1 MSNQYLQ
8 HRIFPLNTASTYNQ
22 YTNVDFRLSFPGR
35 KMVANSVRIE
45 GRFNVYK
52 DSTGTRLLNTDG
64 VSYFDNMIG
73 INSVFQDLT
82 TTTANQGN
90 LELITEAPRYCKMVN
105 MAMATNND
113 MGNSHNSSELKSR
126 SLVLSNRIM
135 KGEKFHYQADTT
147 PALLGMSFS
156 SKPVCCLNSAMSG
169 FQQPQI
175 KYSTTGD
182 VTFSVRLARNE
193 AVFFGSDVETA
204 RVAGNNYNY
213 DLSELSVVFSSVP
226 DDNQPQMPIQL
237 ATVLN
242 VRQSI
247 QSTFSNISVNIPS
260 LSNGCSVSF
269 LKQAH
274 ENNYKF
280 NNTQLE
286 RPPNI
291 TQVEYLFNDATNK
304 YLTFN
309 LKSQTEI
316 LSRYLDSL
324 SNSKVNNFSTSLI
337 KANEAYG
344 VGIPF
349 NQYLDLSVNK
359 FGMNLTST
367 ISSTHPEIAY
377 LYFHG
382 RIQL

>member
-8 HRIFPLNTASTYNQ
+8 HRIFPLNTASKYEQ

-35 KMVANSVRIE
+35 KMVANTMRIE

-52 DSTGTRLLNTDG
+52 NSTPDRLSDTDEK
-64 VSYFDNMIG
+64 SYFDNMVG
-73 INSVFQDLT
+73 INAVFQDLT

-90 LELITEAPRYCKMVN
+90 LELITEAPRYSKMVSS
-105 MAMATNND
+105 AMATEND
-113 MGNSHNSSELKSR
+113 MGNSHNSCELR
-126 SLVLSNRIM
+126 NRTLVLSNRM
-135 KGEKFHYQADTT
+135 MRGEKFDFQADSDL
-147 PALLGMSFS
+147 AQNGMSFS
-156 SKPVCCLNSAMSG
+156 TKPICCLNSAMSG
-169 FQQPQI
+169 GNLPEV

-182 VTFSVRLARNE
+182 ITFSVRLARNE

-204 RVAGNNYNY
+204 RAAGDNYNY

-226 DDNQPQMPIQL
+226 DDNQPQMPITL

-260 LSNGCSVSF
+260 MSNGCSVSF
-269 LKQAH
+269 LKQSE

-280 NNTQLE
+280 NNTRLE
-286 RPPNI
+286 RPLKVS
-291 TQVEYLFNDATNK
+291 QVEYLFNDATNK
-304 YLTFN
+304 YITFN

-316 LSRYLDSL
+316 LGRYLDSMGR
-324 SNSKVNNFSTSLI
+324 SKVNNFSTSLI

-359 FGMNLTST
+359 FGINITSG
-367 ISSTHPEIAY
+367 ISSTDPLVAY

>member
-8 HRIFPLNTASTYNQ
+8 HRIFPLNTASKYEQ

-35 KMVANSVRIE
+35 KMVANTMRIE

-52 DSTGTRLLNTDG
+52 NSTPDRLSNTDNK
-64 VSYFDNMIG
+64 SYFDNMVG
-73 INSVFQDLT
+73 INAVFQDLT

-90 LELITEAPRYCKMVN
+90 LELITEAPRYSKMVSSS
-105 MAMATNND
+105 MATEND
-113 MGNSHNSSELKSR
+113 MGNSHNSCELR
-126 SLVLSNRIM
+126 NRTLVLSNRM
-135 KGEKFHYQADTT
+135 MRGEKFDFQADGDL
-147 PALLGMSFS
+147 AQNGMSFS
-156 SKPVCCLNSAMSG
+156 TKPICCLNSAMSAG
-169 FQQPQI
+169 NLPEV

-182 VTFSVRLARNE
+182 ITFSIRLARNE

-204 RVAGNNYNY
+204 RAAGDNYNY

-226 DDNQPQMPIQL
+226 DDNQPQMPITL

-260 LSNGCSVSF
+260 MSNGCSVSF
-269 LKQAH
+269 LKQSE

-280 NNTQLE
+280 NNTRLE
-286 RPPNI
+286 RPLKVS
-291 TQVEYLFNDATNK
+291 QVEYLFNDATNK
-304 YLTFN
+304 YITFN

-316 LSRYLDSL
+316 LGRYLDSMG
-324 SNSKVNNFSTSLI
+324 NSKVNNFSTSLI

-359 FGMNLTST
+359 FGINITSG
-367 ISSTHPEIAY
+367 ISSAEPLVAY

>member
-8 HRIFPLNTASTYNQ
+8 HRIFPLNTASKYEQ

-35 KMVANSVRIE
+35 KMVANTMRIE

-52 DSTGTRLLNTDG
+52 NSTPDRLSDTDAK
-64 VSYFDNMIG
+64 SYFDNMVG
-73 INSVFQDLT
+73 INAVFQDLT

-90 LELITEAPRYCKMVN
+90 LELITEAPRYSKMVSS
-105 MAMATNND
+105 AMATEND
-113 MGNSHNSSELKSR
+113 MGNSHNSCELR
-126 SLVLSNRIM
+126 NRTLVLSNRM
-135 KGEKFHYQADTT
+135 MRGEKFDFQADSDI
-147 PALLGMSFS
+147 AQNGMSFS
-156 SKPVCCLNSAMSG
+156 TKPICCLNSAMSG
-169 FQQPQI
+169 GSLPEV

-182 VTFSVRLARNE
+182 ITFSVRLARNE

-204 RVAGNNYNY
+204 RVAGDNYNY

-226 DDNQPQMPIQL
+226 DDNQPQMPITL

-260 LSNGCSVSF
+260 MSNGCSVSF
-269 LKQAH
+269 LKQSE

-280 NNTQLE
+280 NNTRLE
-286 RPPNI
+286 RPLKVS
-291 TQVEYLFNDATNK
+291 QVEYLFNDATNK
-304 YLTFN
+304 YITFN

-316 LSRYLDSL
+316 LGRYLDSMGR
-324 SNSKVNNFSTSLI
+324 SKVNNFSTSLI
-337 KANEAYG
+337 KANESYG

-359 FGMNLTST
+359 FGINITSG
-367 ISSTHPEIAY
+367 ISSAEPLVAY

>member
-8 HRIFPLNTASTYNQ
+8 HRIFPLNTASKYEQ

-35 KMVANSVRIE
+35 KMVANTMRIE

-52 DSTGTRLLNTDG
+52 NSTPDRLSNTDDK
-64 VSYFDNMIG
+64 SYFDNMVG
-73 INSVFQDLT
+73 INAVFQDLT

-90 LELITEAPRYCKMVN
+90 LELITEAPRYSKMVSSS
-105 MAMATNND
+105 MATEND
-113 MGNSHNSSELKSR
+113 MGNSHNSCELR
-126 SLVLSNRIM
+126 NRTLVLSNRM
-135 KGEKFHYQADTT
+135 MRGEKFDFQADGDL
-147 PALLGMSFS
+147 AQNGMSFS
-156 SKPVCCLNSAMSG
+156 TKPICCLNSAMSAG
-169 FQQPQI
+169 NLPEV

-182 VTFSVRLARNE
+182 ITFSIRLARNE

-204 RVAGNNYNY
+204 RAAGDNYNY

-226 DDNQPQMPIQL
+226 DDNQPQMPITL

-260 LSNGCSVSF
+260 MSNGCSVSF
-269 LKQAH
+269 LKQSE

-280 NNTQLE
+280 NNTRLE
-286 RPPNI
+286 RPLKVS
-291 TQVEYLFNDATNK
+291 QVEYLFNDATNK
-304 YLTFN
+304 YITFN

-316 LSRYLDSL
+316 LGRYLDSMG
-324 SNSKVNNFSTSLI
+324 NSKVNNFSTSLI

-359 FGMNLTST
+359 FGINITSG
-367 ISSTHPEIAY
+367 ISSAEPLVAY

>member
-8 HRIFPLNTASTYNQ
+8 HRIFPLNTASKYEQ

-35 KMVANSVRIE
+35 KMVANTMRIE

-52 DSTGTRLLNTDG
+52 NSTPDRLSDTDAK
-64 VSYFDNMIG
+64 SYFDNMVG
-73 INSVFQDLT
+73 INAVFQDLT

-90 LELITEAPRYCKMVN
+90 LELITEAPRYSKMVSSS
-105 MAMATNND
+105 MATEND
-113 MGNSHNSSELKSR
+113 MGNSHNSCELR
-126 SLVLSNRIM
+126 NRTLVLSNRM
-135 KGEKFHYQADTT
+135 MRGEKFDFQADGDL
-147 PALLGMSFS
+147 AQNGMSFS
-156 SKPVCCLNSAMSG
+156 TKPICCLNSAMSAG
-169 FQQPQI
+169 NLPEV

-182 VTFSVRLARNE
+182 ITFSIRLARNE

-204 RVAGNNYNY
+204 RAAGDNYNY

-226 DDNQPQMPIQL
+226 DDNQPQMPITL

-260 LSNGCSVSF
+260 MSNGCSVSF
-269 LKQAH
+269 LKQSE

-280 NNTQLE
+280 NNTRLE
-286 RPPNI
+286 RPLKVS
-291 TQVEYLFNDATNK
+291 QVEYLFNDATNK
-304 YLTFN
+304 YITFN

-316 LSRYLDSL
+316 LGRYLDSMG
-324 SNSKVNNFSTSLI
+324 NSKVNNFSTSLI

-359 FGMNLTST
+359 FGINITSG
-367 ISSTHPEIAY
+367 ISSAEPLVAY